1 MDRVRRLVVG
11 LVVLVVAG
19 LVVLVVMVRPGLR
32 DTADGVD
39 HSWAPLVAPLSAR
52 YRSLTAL
59 RDAMSTAGLG
69 QRAVVTDLTRTLTQW
84 SGAATGTDADEQV
97 HIANR

>member
-19 LVVLVVMVRPGLR
+19 LVVLVVAVRPGLR
-32 DTADGVD
+32 EAADRVD
-39 HSWAPLVAPLSAR
+39 HSWTPLVAPLNGR
-52 YRSLTAL
+52 YHSLAGL
-59 RDAMSTAGLG
+59 RDAMDTAGLG
-69 QRAVVTDLTRTLTQW
+69 HRAVAAQLTRTLTLW

-97 HIANR
+97 DL